1 MKSSITVLET
11 LLQESDT
18 PKGVGFISTL
28 EDGKILVD
36 EAELKALLDD
46 LRGNDTR
53 NELAIK
59 TVKSILKN

>member
-1 MKSSITVLET
+1 MQDYKEILSE
-11 LLQESDT
+11 
-18 PKGVGFISTL
+18 
-28 EDGKILVD
+28 ILVD